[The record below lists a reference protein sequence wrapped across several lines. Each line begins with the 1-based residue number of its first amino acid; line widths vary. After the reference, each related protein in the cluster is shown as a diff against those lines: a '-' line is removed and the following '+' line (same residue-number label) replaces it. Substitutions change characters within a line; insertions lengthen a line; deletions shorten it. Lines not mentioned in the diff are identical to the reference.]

1 MQHLPQVWFHYDK
14 DKSGYLEY
22 VEFSQFMKDLFLK
35 SDCTEITPEQVALGD
50 TSDCIGY
57 NYLIL
62 LPNVP
67 LFRIFAHNHRISLF
81 SNG

>member
-57 NYLIL
+57 N
-62 LPNVP
+62 
-67 LFRIFAHNHRISLF
+67 
-81 SNG
+81 